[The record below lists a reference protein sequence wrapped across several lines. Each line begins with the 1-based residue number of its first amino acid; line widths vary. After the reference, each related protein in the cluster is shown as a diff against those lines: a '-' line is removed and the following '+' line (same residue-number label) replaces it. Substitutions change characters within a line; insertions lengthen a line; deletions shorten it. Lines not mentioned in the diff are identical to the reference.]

1 MGNVIPVLCMLPFAG
16 VGIYL
21 MVREEEITW
30 PGVGLCAGALA
41 VGWFEVNLFGFFGN
55 SRMRREI
62 IRKVLA
68 KAGRDASDGTF
79 VGFAQPS
86 YVGLLDAHED
96 LGFLFLD
103 KDSLEYF
110 GEVHRV
116 TLLKSEVQGVRY
128 RPNVHTALGLGR
140 WVSVEAK
147 QNGKPV
153 RLLIEPRE
161 SNTLLANRRLGK
173 ELRTRIEEWRTA

>member
-1 MGNVIPVLCMLPFAG
+1 
-16 VGIYL
+16 
-21 MVREEEITW
+21 
-30 PGVGLCAGALA
+30 
-41 VGWFEVNLFGFFGN
+41 
-55 SRMRREI
+55 
-62 IRKVLA
+62 
-68 KAGRDASDGTF
+68 
-79 VGFAQPS
+79 
-86 YVGLLDAHED
+86 
-96 LGFLFLD
+96 
-103 KDSLEYF
+103 
-110 GEVHRV
+110 V